1 MVKGSVLYWAFRPV
15 GMILHLFRCPPSVE
29 NESTKL
35 RACESPPSETPPACK
50 DVKCYVLK
58 LVELVFD
65 FSYGLLSDPIA
76 AWRTVVSSGVYFFQG
91 QLSSVVRMFGLFCA
105 FILVNVLVFVGMR
118 VVSFFMLVRRVVL
131 ACLRL
136 PIFVLLFRLAKWLWV
151 GVAGP
156 DEGKKSKRE
165 DRLASSAT
173 TRDVSAAPQRGCVAD
188 GQFEGALRLDPKDP
202 VECAYCGR
210 FGHPAEN
217 CLVRLRAIGLLRD
230 WPRGGMRDG
239 QRKEKRVTPEEVK
252 REGKQPHVSATGRTL
267 MYTPGFIAGHKFR
280 KCLVDNASQANII
293 SVKACTK
300 YGLVL
305 SPGEIKTL
313 YDFNDQ
319 EVPVQGHLTAK
330 LSSLGPSKQ
339 EREVVFQVTSD
350 TSAVVIGLQTLG
362 DLGIIIDSKA
372 SSTFVCKREG
382 DGRVWG
388 TLLTGSGKSGR
399 MYVPLPVLISGCE
412 LPVPLHAF
420 GLLLRVANAYDCVTN
435 MIT

>member
-1 MVKGSVLYWAFRPV
+1 M
-15 GMILHLFRCPPSVE
+15 
-29 NESTKL
+29 
-35 RACESPPSETPPACK
+35 
-50 DVKCYVLK
+50 
-58 LVELVFD
+58 
-65 FSYGLLSDPIA
+65 
-76 AWRTVVSSGVYFFQG
+76 
-91 QLSSVVRMFGLFCA
+91 
-105 FILVNVLVFVGMR
+105 NVLVFVGMR
-118 VVSFFMLVRRVVL
+118 VASFFMLVRRVVL

-230 WPRGGMRDG
+230 WPRAGMRDG

-293 SVKACTK
+293 SVKDCTK
-300 YGLVL
+300 YGLAF

-313 YDFNDQ
+313 YDFNDKG
-319 EVPVQGHLTAK
+319 VPVQGQLTAK
-330 LSSLGPSKQ
+330 LSSFGPSKK

-350 TSAVVIGLQTLG
+350 TSALVIGLQTLD
-362 DLGIIIDSKA
+362 DLGIIIDSKV
-372 SSTFVCKREG
+372 SSTFVCKREV
-382 DGRVWG
+382 DGRFWG

-399 MYVPLPVLISGCE
+399 MYVRLPVLISGCE
-412 LPVPLHAF
+412 LPVPLHTF
-420 GLLLRVANAYDCVTN
+420 GLLFRVANAYYCITNIVT
-435 MIT
+435 